1 MSHNQIALGNSR
13 QEQVRSMRRV
23 NFMVKP
29 NGRLVLVSSRITAPA
44 HPAYQTG
51 GLPVPFFILLDWEI

>member
-1 MSHNQIALGNSR
+1 MFHNQIALGNFKA
-13 QEQVRSMRRV
+13 EQVRSMRRV

-29 NGRLVLVSSRITAPA
+29 NERLVLVSSRITAFT

-51 GLPVPFFILLDWEI
+51 GLPVLFFILLDWEI

>member
-1 MSHNQIALGNSR
+1 
-13 QEQVRSMRRV
+13 MRRV

-29 NGRLVLVSSRITAPA
+29 NGRLVLVSSRITAFT

-51 GLPVPFFILLDWEI
+51 GLPVPFIILLDWEI